1 MYFLLVRIISLSLL
15 FPALAFAEESNSS
28 RTAGNVS
35 PEMARLADALAGHWK
50 NAETME
56 RSRFFPT
63 GGERTG
69 LSSCRLAT
77 GGTNLV
83 CEGDSNGSAGPLHHL
98 IVIWWDRPARVYRF
112 FTCFQEGKE
121 SSCKVRGTAHWEG
134 DDFVNDYA
142 EEVDG
147 KPVKMRDSF
156 IHITHDSHLLV
167 AAIEDSP
174 GHLTTVITT
183 RSTRR

>member
-1 MYFLLVRIISLSLL
+1 MNAHVLRIIGVSLAVPS
-15 FPALAFAEESNSS
+15 LAFAGNPS
-28 RTAGNVS
+28 RTAGDVS
-35 PEMARLADALAGHWK
+35 PEMVRLADALVGHWK
-50 NAETME
+50 NVETME
-56 RSRFFPT
+56 TSKFFPS

-69 LSSCRLAT
+69 LSRCRLAT

-98 IVIWWDRPARVYRF
+98 IVIWWDRDVRVYRF

-121 SSCKVRGTAHWEG
+121 SNCKVRGMAHWEG
-134 DDFVNDYA
+134 DDFVNDYS

-147 KPVKMRDSF
+147 KQVKMRDSF
-156 IHITHDSHLLV
+156 IHIRHDSHLLV

-174 GHLTTVITT
+174 GHLTTLITT

>member
-1 MYFLLVRIISLSLL
+1 MNALVLRTIGVSLL
-15 FPALAFAEESNSS
+15 FPSLAFAGAKNTS
-28 RTAGNVS
+28 RTAGAVS
-35 PEMARLADALAGHWK
+35 PEMVRLADALVGHWK
-50 NAETME
+50 NVETME
-56 RSRFFPT
+56 RSKFFPT

-142 EEVDG
+142 EQVDG
-147 KPVKMRDSF
+147 KTVKMRDSF
-156 IHITHDSHLLV
+156 IHIRPDSHVLV